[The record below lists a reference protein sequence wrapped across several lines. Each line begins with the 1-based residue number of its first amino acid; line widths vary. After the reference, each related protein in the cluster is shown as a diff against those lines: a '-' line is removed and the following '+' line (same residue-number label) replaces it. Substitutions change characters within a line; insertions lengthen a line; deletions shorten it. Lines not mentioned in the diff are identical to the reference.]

1 MGTYKDS
8 GIEWIGEVPEG
19 WGITRMQDVASY
31 KKGPFGSSLT
41 LDMFVEKG
49 ESTYKV
55 YEQKNAIQGDSHLG
69 EYYIDE
75 KTYNQ
80 LRGFSVQSNDI
91 IVSCAGTI
99 GKCTIL
105 PENCEPGIINQAL
118 MRVRIN
124 KNINIFY
131 YLYLFNI
138 ELDYADR
145 KFSNGSAIKNI
156 PPFNVLKK
164 LKLPLPPLQEQ
175 AAIADFLDKKNAE
188 IDAIT
193 EKITQ
198 QIQILKDYRQSL
210 ITQTVTK
217 GLDKTIAYEDSG
229 IESIGEIPEGWEI
242 STFKYLFDTN
252 KGLTITKENL
262 VEVGI
267 PVINYGQIH
276 STFKTE
282 VVSTDNALPKV
293 SETFLIYQKSL
304 VKQGDFIFADTSE
317 DLEGA
322 GNFSTRLDSD
332 SLLFAG
338 YHTIISRAKYLDKF
352 NYNYFKNLFDSD
364 FFRNQIRIKVSGVKV
379 FSITQSIL
387 NNCMVLVP
395 PLQEQAAIADFL
407 DDKTAKID
415 RIIAKKEQQL
425 DIIKEHRKSLIYEY
439 VTGKKR
445 VKEYQQDGN

>member
-8 GIEWIGEVPEG
+8 GIEWIGEFPEG
-19 WGITRMQDVASY
+19 WGIARMQDVASY

-175 AAIADFLDKKNAE
+175 AAIADFLDKRNAE
-188 IDAIT
+188 FDAIT
-193 EKITQ
+193 AKITQ
-198 QIQILKDYRQSL
+198 QIQALKDYRQSL
-210 ITQTVTK
+210 ITETVTK
-217 GLDKTIAYEDSG
+217 GLDKTVSYKDSG
-229 IESIGEIPEGWEI
+229 IEWIGEIPEEWSVI
-242 STFKYLFDTN
+242 RLKYITDFKTGGTPSDKEGIDDIGEYPWITTKDMNSYQILNPYLF
-252 KGLTITKENL
+252 I
-262 VEVGI
+262 
-267 PVINYGQIH
+267 
-276 STFKTE
+276 SRE
-282 VVSTDNALPKV
+282 VVN
-293 SETFLIYQKSL
+293 
-304 VKQGDFIFADTSE
+304 
-317 DLEGA
+317 
-322 GNFSTRLDSD
+322 R
-332 SLLFAG
+332 
-338 YHTIISRAKYLDKF
+338 
-352 NYNYFKNLFDSD
+352 YNYKLFPS
-364 FFRNQIRIKVSGVKV
+364 K
-379 FSITQSIL
+379 SIL
-387 NNCMVLVP
+387 MVCIASIGKISLIETESYSNQQITALINSTCNEKFLLYAIVQQMDKIKLDALSNVIPIINTSYLSNINIAVP
-395 PLQEQAAIADFL
+395 PLQEQAAIADYL
-407 DDKTAKID
+407 DDKTTKID

-425 DIIKEHRKSLIYEY
+425 ELIKEHRKSLIYEY

>member
-8 GIEWIGEVPEG
+8 GIEWIGEIPEEWEVSKVKYKYEFTTGFTPDTSNSEFYDDENGAIWVTIADIDENKYIFDSKSKLSSIYIETYTPKPVKKGSLLYSFKLSVGKTAFAGTDLYTNEAIGAFINHENVNLNYLNYASFLMEFNANRNIYNAKLLNSTLIKNSITVVPPLQEQAAIADFLDKKNAEIDAITAKITQQIQTLKDYRYSLITQTVTKGLDKTVAYKDSGIEWIGEIPEG

-145 KFSNGSAIKNI
+145 KFSN
-156 PPFNVLKK
+156 
-164 LKLPLPPLQEQ
+164 
-175 AAIADFLDKKNAE
+175 
-188 IDAIT
+188 
-193 EKITQ
+193 
-198 QIQILKDYRQSL
+198 
-210 ITQTVTK
+210 
-217 GLDKTIAYEDSG
+217 
-229 IESIGEIPEGWEI
+229 
-242 STFKYLFDTN
+242 
-252 KGLTITKENL
+252 
-262 VEVGI
+262 
-267 PVINYGQIH
+267 
-276 STFKTE
+276 
-282 VVSTDNALPKV
+282 
-293 SETFLIYQKSL
+293 
-304 VKQGDFIFADTSE
+304 
-317 DLEGA
+317 
-322 GNFSTRLDSD
+322 
-332 SLLFAG
+332 
-338 YHTIISRAKYLDKF
+338 
-352 NYNYFKNLFDSD
+352 
-364 FFRNQIRIKVSGVKV
+364 
-379 FSITQSIL
+379 
-387 NNCMVLVP
+387 
-395 PLQEQAAIADFL
+395 
-407 DDKTAKID
+407 
-415 RIIAKKEQQL
+415 
-425 DIIKEHRKSLIYEY
+425 
-439 VTGKKR
+439 
-445 VKEYQQDGN
+445 

>member
-8 GIEWIGEVPEG
+8 GIEWIGEIPEG
-19 WGITRMQDVASY
+19 WEITRMQDVASY

-55 YEQKNAIQGDSHLG
+55 YEQKNAIQGDSLLG

-188 IDAIT
+188 IDAIVA
-193 EKITQ
+193 KITQ
-198 QIQILKDYRQSL
+198 QIQTLKDYRHSL

-217 GLDKTIAYEDSG
+217 GLDKTVAYKDSG
-229 IESIGEIPEGWEI
+229 IDILGYVNRDYEII
-242 STFKYLFDTN
+242 RLKYLCNFTTGSQDTQDADEDGQYNFYVRSPKILRTN
-252 KGLTITKENL
+252 KSDFNGTAILM
-262 VEVGI
+262 
-267 PVINYGQIH
+267 
-276 STFKTE
+276 
-282 VVSTDNALPKV
+282 A
-293 SETFLIYQKSL
+293 
-304 VKQGDFIFADTSE
+304 GDGV
-317 DLEGA
+317 GA
-322 GNFSTRLDSD
+322 GKIFHYADGEFGVHQRVYILHNFKKVHPKFLHSYMS
-332 SLLFAG
+332 SL
-338 YHTIISRAKYLDKF
+338 
-352 NYNYFKNLFDSD
+352 
-364 FFRNQIRIKVSGVKV
+364 
-379 FSITQSIL
+379 FSIEIEKGSAKSTVDSIRL
-387 NNCMVLVP
+387 PMLQNFNVVVP
-395 PLQEQAAIADFL
+395 PLQEQTAIADYL

-415 RIIAKKEQQL
+415 CIIAKKEQQL
-425 DIIKEHRKSLIYEY
+425 ELIKEHRKSLIYEY

>member
-8 GIEWIGEVPEG
+8 GIEWIGEIPEEWEVSKVKYKYEFTTGFTPDTSNSEFYDDENGAIWVTIADIDENKYIFDSKSKLSSIYIETYTPKPVKKGSLLYSFKLSVGKTAFAGTDLYTNEAIGAFINHENVNLNYLNYASFLMEFNANRNIYNAKLLNSTLIKNSITVVPPLQEQAAIADFLDKKNAEIDAITAKITQQIQTLKDYRYSLITQTVTKGLDKTVAYKDSGIEWIGEIPEG

-175 AAIADFLDKKNAE
+175 
-188 IDAIT
+188 
-193 EKITQ
+193 
-198 QIQILKDYRQSL
+198 S
-210 ITQTVTK
+210 
-217 GLDKTIAYEDSG
+217 
-229 IESIGEIPEGWEI
+229 
-242 STFKYLFDTN
+242 
-252 KGLTITKENL
+252 
-262 VEVGI
+262 
-267 PVINYGQIH
+267 
-276 STFKTE
+276 
-282 VVSTDNALPKV
+282 
-293 SETFLIYQKSL
+293 
-304 VKQGDFIFADTSE
+304 
-317 DLEGA
+317 
-322 GNFSTRLDSD
+322 
-332 SLLFAG
+332 
-338 YHTIISRAKYLDKF
+338 
-352 NYNYFKNLFDSD
+352 
-364 FFRNQIRIKVSGVKV
+364 
-379 FSITQSIL
+379 
-387 NNCMVLVP
+387 
-395 PLQEQAAIADFL
+395 AIADFL
-407 DDKTAKID
+407 DDKTSKID
-415 RIIAKKEQQL
+415 CIIAKKEQQL
-425 DIIKEHRKSLIYEY
+425 ELIKEHRKSLIYEY